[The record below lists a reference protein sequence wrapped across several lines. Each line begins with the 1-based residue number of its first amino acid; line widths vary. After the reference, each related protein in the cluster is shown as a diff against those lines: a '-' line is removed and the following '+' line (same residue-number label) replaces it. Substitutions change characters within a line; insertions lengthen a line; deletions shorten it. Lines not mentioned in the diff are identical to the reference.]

1 LTLDN
6 KDTKLTI
13 RISEDDLKEIDE
25 FLDSNPRFGSRSEFI
40 RHSVLD
46 YISRTRIGIV
56 DQSETGIRLS
66 KIMESVIS
74 RTVQKGFFKT
84 REEVIEALLERAM
97 RNNALHEI
105 LSEKSRSLTSVLE
118 DLEKFDTLEGK
129 LDDGGIK
136 KRIQD

>member
-1 LTLDN
+1 MTLDN

-13 RISEDDLKEIDE
+13 RISDEDLKEIDE
-25 FLDSNPRFGSRSEFI
+25 FLESNPRFGSRSEFI

-46 YISRTRIGIV
+46 YISRTRIGLI

-97 RNNALHEI
+97 KNNALHEI
-105 LSEKSRSLTSVLE
+105 LSEKSKSLTSVLE

-129 LDDGGIK
+129 LEDGGIK
-136 KRIQD
+136 KRIQE